1 MIFMECEWSCN
12 KLTGKFPRSSDMIC
26 VAKIYYLAFKENF
39 YSNILDLRLEHFAT
53 DLYKFIL

>member
-1 MIFMECEWSCN
+1 MVN